1 MRFCPSSI
9 LSRTAWVLGVGFILM
24 IMDGVFVS
32 SQILAW
38 QEGSRGDGYLETAMK
53 MKTLSRL
60 VSDIPANKRNELLS
74 YYNDPNLKVSWSG
87 ENQVPAMG
95 PDWGTRQ
102 AREHL
107 ISAFS
112 DSGVID
118 LHIGHPLRSG
128 EADDLDKH
136 RIIVTVQLAD
146 KSWMQFDSRTPHTHE
161 LWVWSIVAVAS
172 VFLVTIYILALLVSR
187 QIVRPLRMFSNAALR
202 FSTNLDAEPLASD
215 GPREFIGVTEAFNTM
230 QERIRRF
237 VNERMQILAAIS
249 HDLRTPLTR
258 LRLRFEN
265 WEEPQQKQKALA
277 DVQEMQAMLDSTLA
291 FARDDA
297 SDEGIARVNLNALL
311 YSVCDDSVD
320 TGADVTCHIPEQE
333 IQALCKPIA
342 MRRAIQNLL
351 DNAIKYA
358 GAVEVELRTELDDI
372 VIAIKDRGPGID
384 DVEKEQVFS
393 PFYRVEKSRNRETG
407 GTGLGLTVARTIA
420 RAHGG
425 DIELSDRDGGGL
437 VVSLRMPK
445 PDSLEVPLCKVL

>member
-1 MRFCPSSI
+1 
-9 LSRTAWVLGVGFILM
+9 M
-24 IMDGVFVS
+24 IIDGIFVS

-53 MKTLSRL
+53 MKTISHL
-60 VSDIPANKRNELLS
+60 VANIPPDLRAQFIS
-74 YYNDPNLKVSWSG
+74 YYRDPNLGVAWS
-87 ENQVPAMG
+87 EVDQVPKMG
-95 PDWGTRQ
+95 ADWGTRQ

-107 ISAFS
+107 IKAFS
-112 DSGVID
+112 GSGIID
-118 LHIGHPLRSG
+118 LHIGHPYNDGTST
-128 EADDLDKH
+128 DLDKR
-136 RIIVTVQLAD
+136 RIIVTMQLAD
-146 KSWMQFDSRTPHTHE
+146 KSWMQFDAHVPHTHE

-187 QIVRPLRMFSNAALR
+187 QIVRPLRLFSNAALR
-202 FSTNLDAEPLASD
+202 FSTNLDAEPMAND
-215 GPREFIGVTEAFNTM
+215 VPREFSAVIEAFNTM

-237 VNERMQILAAIS
+237 VSERMQILAAIS

-277 DVQEMQAMLDSTLA
+277 DLHEMQAMLDSTLA

-297 SDEGIARVNLNALL
+297 SDEGTSRVNLNALL
-311 YSVCDDSVD
+311 YSVCDDSID
-320 TGADVTCHIPEQE
+320 TGAAVECQIPEQE

-358 GAVEVELRTELDDI
+358 GAVDVELSTEGDDI
-372 VIAIKDRGPGID
+372 VIKVMDRGPGID
-384 DVEKEQVFS
+384 DLEKEQVFS

-425 DIELSDRDGGGL
+425 DIALSDRDGGGL
-437 VVSLRMPK
+437 VVEMRFPK
-445 PDSLEVPLCKVL
+445 PDSFEVPLCKSL